1 MAKTNTKLPLILIL
15 ALPILLVI
23 STEVA
28 RCSFT
33 LFGQTIYVITF
44 VYPLL
49 SLISIAVSK
58 RGESKN
64 AMLLMILSLIMQTL
78 FFVVKWTLLGTIDY
92 VLMEVTFLAFFL
104 SQMIALLGY
113 EGLKE
118 LKKTKKEGHVFNVL
132 LIASFIET
140 MFYLCM
146 FKEVTVASLIINF
159 VIKVI
164 YDLVIA
170 KILAK

>member
-64 AMLLMILSLIMQTL
+64 
-78 FFVVKWTLLGTIDY
+78 
-92 VLMEVTFLAFFL
+92 E
-104 SQMIALLGY
+104 
-113 EGLKE
+113 
-118 LKKTKKEGHVFNVL
+118 
-132 LIASFIET
+132 
-140 MFYLCM
+140 
-146 FKEVTVASLIINF
+146 
-159 VIKVI
+159 
-164 YDLVIA
+164 
-170 KILAK
+170 